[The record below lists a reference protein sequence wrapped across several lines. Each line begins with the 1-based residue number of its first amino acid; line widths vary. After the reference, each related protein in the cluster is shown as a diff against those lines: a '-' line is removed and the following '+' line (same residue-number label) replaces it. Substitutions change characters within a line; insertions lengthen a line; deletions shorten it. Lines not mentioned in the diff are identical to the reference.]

1 MDLPQKLNKL
11 RTQREISVYKLSKDT
26 DISQNYIRKIEKGES
41 QPSVLVLET
50 LLKRLGTTLAE
61 FFNENEDTLYPTAYE
76 RELIESVRMLNEEKA
91 EAVLH
96 IAKLMANRLP

>member
-1 MDLPQKLNKL
+1 MDLPQKLKKL
-11 RTQREISVYKLSKDT
+11 RTQKEISVYKLSKDT

-61 FFNENEDTLYPTAYE
+61 FFNEGEDVLYPTDYE
-76 RELIESVRMLNEEKA
+76 RKLVERVRTLNDEKA
-91 EAVLH
+91 EAVLYF
-96 IAKLMANRLP
+96 AELMAK